1 VESKSEADVNT
12 LVQQHAEQI
21 SAVVGMPLFNP
32 ALSSSNCTGRLGE
45 SSDKVFTVQG
55 VYNVNP
61 PQKDQH
67 LASLDKV
74 KAEWKAKGY
83 TITDDR
89 TVGPDDGVVA
99 AKTPDGF
106 DLDIERGVP
115 DGFAILIHSPCYE
128 RP

>member
-1 VESKSEADVNT
+1 MEPKSEADVNA
-12 LVQQHAEQI
+12 LVQQHAEHM
-21 SAVVGMPLFNP
+21 AALVGMPLLD
-32 ALSSSNCTGRLGE
+32 AKLSSSNCTGRLGE
-45 SSDKVFTVQG
+45 TSDKVFTVQG
-55 VYNVNP
+55 TYNLDP

-67 LASLDKV
+67 LAPLDKV
-74 KAEWKAKGY
+74 KADWTAKGY

-89 TVGPDDGVVA
+89 KVGPDDGVVA

-106 DLDIERGVP
+106 NLDIERAIP

>member
-1 VESKSEADVNT
+1 METKSEADVNA
-12 LVQQHAEQI
+12 LVQQHAEQM
-21 SAVVGMPLFNP
+21 ATTVGMPLFNAKLNASP
-32 ALSSSNCTGRLGE
+32 CTGRLGE
-45 SSDKVFTVQG
+45 DSDTIFTVQG
-55 VYNVNP
+55 AYNVVP

-74 KAEWKAKGY
+74 KADWTAKGY

-106 DLDIERGVP
+106 NLDIERANP
-115 DGFAILIHSPCYE
+115 SGFVILIHSPCYE